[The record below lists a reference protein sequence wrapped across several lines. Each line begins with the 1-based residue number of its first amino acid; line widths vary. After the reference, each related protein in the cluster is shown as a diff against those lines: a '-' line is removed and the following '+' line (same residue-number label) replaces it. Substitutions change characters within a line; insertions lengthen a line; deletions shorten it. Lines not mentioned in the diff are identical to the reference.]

1 MRQFY
6 YKKVNPLLGMRV
18 SPPLLFG
25 LVEVQLHPI
34 LEQIDGLIHRF
45 VPGEVGAQ
53 GLTDNAD
60 WLKKVQY
67 TGSATVSAFL

>member
-1 MRQFY
+1 MEIQPY
-6 YKKVNPLLGMRV
+6 PIVEEPYGVV
-18 SPPLLFG
+18 QSP
-25 LVEVQLHPI
+25 
-34 LEQIDGLIHRF
+34 

-53 GLTDNAD
+53 GLPDNAD